1 MNKHYNF
8 VAMEKQKEVFIYMK
22 GILWSVI
29 FMMAFSSCSTGY
41 KIEGSSSVLRLDGK
55 MLFIK
60 IPQGNQMIK
69 IDSAEVIHGMFSMEG
84 VVDSAVIASL
94 YMDDERIMPFVV
106 EDGDIRIQIDNAQM
120 VVSGTPLN
128 DKLYDFVKSKNVLE
142 DRAYEVER
150 MESRMIMD
158 GKTEEEI
165 AQEVEKERE
174 KLSTELD
181 ELAKTFIQE
190 NYNNVLGPGVF
201 LMLCNGFPYPVL
213 TPVIE
218 EIVNGAPDGFKN
230 NHMVKGY
237 MDVARE
243 NMKKLETSM

>member
-1 MNKHYNF
+1 MK
-8 VAMEKQKEVFIYMK
+8 KQEEFFIHMK
-22 GILWSVI
+22 GILSSLI
-29 FMMAFSSCSTGY
+29 FLLAFTSCSTGY

-60 IPQGNQMIK
+60 IPQGNQMVK

-84 VVDSAVIASL
+84 LLDSVSIASL

-106 EDGDIRIQIDNAQM
+106 EDGDIRIQIDNTRM
-120 VVSGTPLN
+120 MVSGTPLN
-128 DKLYDFVKSKNVLE
+128 DKLYHFVKSKSDLE
-142 DRAYEVER
+142 YRAYEVER

-158 GKTEEEI
+158 GKSEEEI
-165 AQEVEKERE
+165 AQEIEKERE
-174 KLSTELD
+174 KLSDELD
-181 ELAKTFIQE
+181 ELAKKFIQE
-190 NYNNVLGPGVF
+190 NYENVLGPGIF
-201 LMLCNGFPYPVL
+201 IMLCNGFPYPVL

-218 EIVNGAPDGFKN
+218 EIVNGAPDVFKN

-237 MDVARE
+237 MDAARE